1 MSRNINQNYHPKAV
15 EFITGYHSTTV
26 LEVAQA
32 AESNTVLVVGM
43 AQNPVVKKA
52 RKRLEQENIPFKYL
66 EYGSYFSEWKP
77 RLMIKIWSGW
87 PTFPQI
93 FVKGV
98 LIGGNQELETC
109 LKDGTLQ
116 KILDGVADE

>member
-26 LEVAQA
+26 SEVAQA

-93 FVKGV
+93 FVHGR
-98 LIGGNQELETC
+98 LIGGAAELEALIESGEMQALLNT
-109 LKDGTLQ
+109 G
-116 KILDGVADE
+116 E